1 MNLEE
6 LRSQIEEVDQEMMK
20 LFIKRMNISK
30 QIGLYKKEHHLAI
43 FDAKREEELIEKYVL
58 KLNEPSLSLLYKE
71 FIIEIMKLSKEV
83 QK

>member
-30 QIGLYKKEHHLAI
+30 QIGQYKKEHHLAI

-71 FIIEIMKLSKEV
+71 FIIKIMKLSKEV